1 MIYMETTSTSVQ
13 DFIQTSKEAL
23 LVDMADLEMRAREAA
38 NLLRTLGYIVRPYDA
53 ENDPP
58 VVVV

>member
-1 MIYMETTSTSVQ
+1 MIYMETTSTS
-13 DFIQTSKEAL
+13 
-23 LVDMADLEMRAREAA
+23 VDMADLEMRAREAA